1 MAEMQRIPMPSP
13 RKAADS
19 QESPGGASPGLLEP
33 LSEGSALLPSSQGPA
48 NPGALT
54 YTLESEHQPEE
65 NVKKGECCD
74 LSTLQLLCT
83 SRHSLASLQDAGLS
97 CMDFYVLTHSV
108 LKVISGL
115 VQA

>member
-19 QESPGGASPGLLEP
+19 QEASGGASTGLLES
-33 LSEGSALLPSSQGPA
+33 LSEGSASLPSSQGPA

-54 YTLESEHQPEE
+54 YTPKSEHQPEE
-65 NVKKGECCD
+65 DIKKGECCD
-74 LSTLQLLCT
+74 LSALQLLCT
-83 SRHSLASLQDAGLS
+83 SRHSLALLQDAGLS
-97 CMDFYVLTHSV
+97 CIEFYALTYSV
-108 LKVISGL
+108 PELISGL